1 MTFSSRPRGNA
12 LFLTALCTGAGV
24 LHFVRPKPFDSLI
37 PEQLPG
43 SARAWTYG
51 SGVAEL
57 ATAAL
62 IAVPKTRRLGGRV
75 ASLLF
80 VGVFPGNVKMAWD
93 WRNRSWQWQSVSIAR
108 LPLQADLIRRAESV
122 RRGAPA
128 V

>member
-12 LFLTALCTGAGV
+12 LFRTALCTGAGG

-93 WRNRSWQWQSVSIAR
+93 WRNRSWQWQAVSIAR

>member
-51 SGVAEL
+51 SGVSEL

-62 IAVPKTRRLGGRV
+62 IVFAPDDQLTYD
-75 ASLLF
+75 
-80 VGVFPGNVKMAWD
+80 GVQRGQVTHG
-93 WRNRSWQWQSVSIAR
+93 
-108 LPLQADLIRRAESV
+108 RAEAGGPEDHV
-122 RRGAPA
+122 GGDEAA
-128 V
+128 VLPRDAVSGDAVEHR